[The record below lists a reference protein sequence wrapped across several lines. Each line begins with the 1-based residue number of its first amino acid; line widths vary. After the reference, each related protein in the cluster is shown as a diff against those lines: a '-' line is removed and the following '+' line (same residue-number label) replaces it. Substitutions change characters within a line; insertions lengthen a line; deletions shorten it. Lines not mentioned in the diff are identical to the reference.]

1 MEYVLEVIQLEE
13 LFEVSSNVN
22 ENANINAL
30 DLISLIM
37 TYISVE
43 NYGQN
48 VDQNHK
54 LDVISLDIE
63 NRLTR
68 IEDAIREVKD
78 SVSGLYR
85 QDSRK

>member
-1 MEYVLEVIQLEE
+1 M
-13 LFEVSSNVN
+13 SSNVN

>member
-1 MEYVLEVIQLEE
+1 M
-13 LFEVSSNVN
+13 SSNAN

-48 VDQNHK
+48 IDQNHK

-78 SVSGLYR
+78 SVSRLYR

>member
-1 MEYVLEVIQLEE
+1 M
-13 LFEVSSNVN
+13 SNNVN

-48 VDQNHK
+48 VNQNHK

>member
-1 MEYVLEVIQLEE
+1 M
-13 LFEVSSNVN
+13 SSNVN

-78 SVSGLYR
+78 SVNGLYR

>member
-1 MEYVLEVIQLEE
+1 M
-13 LFEVSSNVN
+13 SSNAN

-78 SVSGLYR
+78 NVNGLYR

>member
-1 MEYVLEVIQLEE
+1 MEYVLEVIQSEWLK
-13 LFEVSSNVN
+13 VSNN
-22 ENANINAL
+22 NASIDAL

-37 TYISVE
+37 TYISIE

-48 VDQNHK
+48 IDQNKK
-54 LDVISLDIE
+54 LDSIVLDVE
-63 NRLTR
+63 HRLTR
-68 IEDAIREVKD
+68 IEDALKEVKD

>member
-1 MEYVLEVIQLEE
+1 M
-13 LFEVSSNVN
+13 SNN
-22 ENANINAL
+22 NANIDAL

-37 TYISVE
+37 TYISIE

-48 VDQNHK
+48 IDQNKK
-54 LDVISLDIE
+54 LDSIILDVE
-63 NRLTR
+63 HRLTR
-68 IEDAIREVKD
+68 IEDTLKEVKD

>member
-1 MEYVLEVIQLEE
+1 M
-13 LFEVSSNVN
+13 SSNVN

-48 VDQNHK
+48 IDQNHK

-78 SVSGLYR
+78 NVSGLYR

>member
-1 MEYVLEVIQLEE
+1 M
-13 LFEVSSNVN
+13 SNN
-22 ENANINAL
+22 NTSIDAL

-37 TYISVE
+37 TYISIE

-48 VDQNHK
+48 TDQNKK
-54 LDVISLDIE
+54 LDNIILDVE
-63 NRLTR
+63 HRLTR
-68 IEDAIREVKD
+68 IEDALKEVKD

>member
-1 MEYVLEVIQLEE
+1 M
-13 LFEVSSNVN
+13 SNNVN